1 MDFYLK
7 NKKYDIKVKHLSEY
21 YDEYIDTKNIDVFEF
36 YLDDDGVWRRTTLKW
51 LFDFLVEKEEY
62 EKCNILKEVIKK
74 YYVADKIKQIELNI
88 KLRLK
93 KIPIRNKYM

>member
-1 MDFYLK
+1 
-7 NKKYDIKVKHLSEY
+7 
-21 YDEYIDTKNIDVFEF
+21 
-36 YLDDDGVWRRTTLKW
+36 
-51 LFDFLVEKEEY
+51 
-62 EKCNILKEVIKK
+62 LKEVIKK